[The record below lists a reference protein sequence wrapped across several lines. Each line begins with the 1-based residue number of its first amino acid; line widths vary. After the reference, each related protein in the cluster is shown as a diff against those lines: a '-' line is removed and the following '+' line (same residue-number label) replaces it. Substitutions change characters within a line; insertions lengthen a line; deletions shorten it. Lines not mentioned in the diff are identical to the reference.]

1 MQAETTTLRAA
12 PRPSAPR
19 RVRIRGGYL
28 FLVPAFVVLAIFM
41 LGPSLYALY
50 SAFTDMSL
58 TGTGAANPQWI
69 GWTNFNQIFQDPNF
83 FNAVRVSITYLVGSA
98 IIGQAGLGLLLALLM
113 QGRTPLFRG
122 AVGGIV
128 IMAWVIPDVV
138 AGFLWSAFLHQDG
151 FLNTINALFG
161 LPQRAWLND
170 TPMSAVI
177 VANAWRGTA
186 FSMLLFSAA
195 LTAIPGELYEA
206 AAIDG
211 AGMLSRLRS
220 ITLPLLTGAI
230 ATDLLLITLQTLS
243 DFTLVWVLTAG
254 GPGYKTQLL
263 TIYVYQQA
271 FKFYQLGY
279 GTAVSLLI
287 LALGAALSLIYIRVL
302 RVKF

>member
-1 MQAETTTLRAA
+1 
-12 PRPSAPR
+12 
-19 RVRIRGGYL
+19 
-28 FLVPAFVVLAIFM
+28 M

-50 SAFTDMSL
+50 TAFTDIAL
-58 TGTGAANPQWI
+58 TGPSAASPNWI
-69 GWTNFNQIFQDPNF
+69 GTTNFSQIFQDPDF
-83 FNAVRVSITYLVGSA
+83 FNALKVSITYLAGSA

-113 QGRTPLFRG
+113 QGRMPLFRG
-122 AVGGIV
+122 IVGGIV
-128 IMAWVIPDVV
+128 IAAWVIPDVV

-151 FLNTINALFG
+151 FLNSINALMG

-170 TPMSAVI
+170 TPMASII
-177 VANAWRGTA
+177 VANVWRGTA
-186 FSMLLFSAA
+186 FSMLIFSAA
-195 LTAIPGELYEA
+195 LAGIPSELYEA
-206 AAIDG
+206 ASIDG
-211 AGMLSRLRS
+211 AGILARLRS
-220 ITLPLLTGAI
+220 ITLPLLTAAI

-287 LALGAALSLIYIRVL
+287 LAVGAILSLIYIRVL

>member
-1 MQAETTTLRAA
+1 VQAETTLRAT
-12 PRPSAPR
+12 PTPTR
-19 RVRIRGGYL
+19 RRRLRIRGGYL

-50 SAFTDMSL
+50 TAFTDMSL
-58 TGTGAANPQWI
+58 TGAGAANPQWV
-69 GWTNFNQIFQDPNF
+69 GWQNFSQIFQDTEF
-83 FNAVRVSITYLVGSA
+83 FNAVRVSVTYLVASA

-113 QGRTPLFRG
+113 QNRTPLFKG
-122 AVGGIV
+122 AVGGII

-170 TPMSAVI
+170 TPMASVI
-177 VANAWRGTA
+177 VANIWRGTA
-186 FSMLLFSAA
+186 FSMLIFSAA
-195 LTAIPGELYEA
+195 LAGIPHELYEA
-206 AAIDG
+206 ASIDG

-254 GPGYKTQLL
+254 GPGYSTQLL

-271 FKFYQLGY
+271 FKFYELGY

-287 LALGAALSLIYIRVL
+287 LALGAILSLIYIRVL